1 MADTELSS
9 KLYEKVSAEQ
19 DKFRAWLMDQPPA
32 DILNHAVE
40 YAVREDILMEI
51 GALELPDDQARAL
64 LASPDTMA
72 DIYKTFSKMAD
83 TGHMDVVR
91 ESIEDRAAT
100 LSMEQAVEQAVQ
112 EAVQTEMEMQERLEA
127 VYLVDRSS
135 LLHLKEV
142 QGGDFAYT
150 VFDKQ
155 TRQKTAE
162 GKISLD
168 DVLDGID
175 PTHDHLAAA
184 RAAAIGAAGLQSGPL
199 GGSDVAQVGLTSLK
213 DFRDSDI
220 RRRSIWEPETLP
232 KDDIRFINSGYE
244 EQFRLPNGGKIEVEY
259 PDRTFSAKCEYIDDY
274 HTYVGSEVYHICQFA
289 EVLERGGGV
298 CRPEPELEAEQAA
311 WKIGWRAY
319 LAVECGAG
327 HWDYHLYDEKFNET
341 KSGELEVVGCSINEV
356 RDMVLAE
363 NKLERRSMTPTD
375 HGMLM
380 EKAAMRAQEAQ
391 AEKRESV
398 LGQLSALKSSAKGH
412 TAPAPTKK
420 RDEASL

>member
-9 KLYEKVSAEQ
+9 KLYEKASAEQ
-19 DKFRAWLMDQPPA
+19 DKFRAWLVDQPPA

-72 DIYKTFSKMAD
+72 DIYKTFSKMVD

-100 LSMEQAVEQAVQ
+100 LSMEQAVQ
-112 EAVQTEMEMQERLEA
+112 EAVQMEMESQGKLEA

-155 TRQKTAE
+155 TKQKTAE

-175 PTHDHLAAA
+175 PTHGHLAAA

-244 EQFRLPNGGKIEVEY
+244 EQFRIPDGGTIQVEY

-298 CRPEPELEAEQAA
+298 CRPEPELDAEQAA
-311 WKIGWRAY
+311 WKIGWNAY

-356 RDMVLAE
+356 RDMVLFE

-380 EKAAMRAQEAQ
+380 EKAAMREQEAQ

-398 LGQLSALKSSAKGH
+398 LGQLSALKSGQKDKPS
-412 TAPAPTKK
+412 PAPEKK
-420 RDEASL
+420 HREESR

>member
-9 KLYEKVSAEQ
+9 KLYEKASAEQ

-72 DIYKTFSKMAD
+72 DIYKTFSKMVD

-100 LSMEQAVEQAVQ
+100 LSMEQAVQ
-112 EAVQTEMEMQERLEA
+112 EAVQMEMESQGKLEA

-142 QGGDFAYT
+142 QGGDFEYT
-150 VFDKQ
+150 VFDRQ
-155 TRQKTAE
+155 TKQKTAE

-175 PTHDHLAAA
+175 PTHGHLAAA
-184 RAAAIGAAGLQSGPL
+184 RAAAIGEAGLQSGPL

-244 EQFRLPNGGKIEVEY
+244 EQFRIPDGGTIQVEY

-298 CRPEPELEAEQAA
+298 CRPEPELDAEQAA
-311 WKIGWRAY
+311 WKIGWNAY

-356 RDMVLAE
+356 RDMVLFE

-380 EKAAMRAQEAQ
+380 EKAAMREQEAQ

-398 LGQLSALKSSAKGH
+398 LGQLSALKSGQKDKPS
-412 TAPAPTKK
+412 PAPEKK
-420 RDEASL
+420 HREESR

>member
-9 KLYEKVSAEQ
+9 KLYEKASAEQ

-72 DIYKTFSKMAD
+72 DIYKTFSKMVD

-100 LSMEQAVEQAVQ
+100 LSMEQAVQ
-112 EAVQTEMEMQERLEA
+112 EAVQMEMETQGKLEA

-155 TRQKTAE
+155 TKQKTAE

-175 PTHDHLAAA
+175 PTHGHLAAA
-184 RAAAIGAAGLQSGPL
+184 RAAAIGEAGLQSGPL

-244 EQFRLPNGGKIEVEY
+244 EQFRIPDGGTIQVEY
-259 PDRTFSAKCEYIDDY
+259 TDRTFSAKCEYIDDY

-298 CRPEPELEAEQAA
+298 CRPEPELDAEQAA
-311 WKIGWRAY
+311 WKIGWNAY

-356 RDMVLAE
+356 RDMVLFE

-380 EKAAMRAQEAQ
+380 DKAARREQEAQ

-398 LGQLSALKSSAKGH
+398 LGQLSALKSGQKDKPS
-412 TAPAPTKK
+412 PAPEKK
-420 RDEASL
+420 HREESR

>member
-32 DILNHAVE
+32 DILNYAVE

-51 GALELPDDQARAL
+51 KALELPDDQARAL

-100 LSMEQAVEQAVQ
+100 LSMEQAVQ
-112 EAVQTEMEMQERLEA
+112 EAVQMEMESQGKLEA

-142 QGGDFAYT
+142 QGGDFEYT

-155 TRQKTAE
+155 TKEKTAE

-244 EQFRLPNGGKIEVEY
+244 EQFRIPDGGTIQVEY

-298 CRPEPELEAEQAA
+298 CRPEPVLDAEQAA
-311 WKIGWRAY
+311 WKIGWNAY

-341 KSGELEVVGCSINEV
+341 RGGELEVVGCSINEV

-363 NKLERRSMTPTD
+363 NKLGSRSMTPTD

-380 EKAAMRAQEAQ
+380 DKAAMREQEAQ

-398 LGQLSALKSSAKGH
+398 LGQLSALKSSAKEH
-412 TAPAPTKK
+412 PAPAPAKK

>member
-9 KLYEKVSAEQ
+9 KLYEKASAEQ

-72 DIYKTFSKMAD
+72 DIYKTFSKMVD

-100 LSMEQAVEQAVQ
+100 LSMEQAVQ
-112 EAVQTEMEMQERLEA
+112 EAVQMEMESQGKLEA

-142 QGGDFAYT
+142 QGGDFEYT
-150 VFDKQ
+150 VFDRQ

-162 GKISLD
+162 GRISLD

-175 PTHDHLAAA
+175 PTHGHLAAA

-232 KDDIRFINSGYE
+232 KDDIRFINSGYD

-259 PDRTFSAKCEYIDDY
+259 PDRTFSARCEYIDDY

-356 RDMVLAE
+356 RDMVLFE

-380 EKAAMRAQEAQ
+380 EKAAMREQEAQ

-398 LGQLSALKSSAKGH
+398 LGQLSALKSGQKDKPS
-412 TAPAPTKK
+412 PAPEKK
-420 RDEASL
+420 HREESR

>member
-9 KLYEKVSAEQ
+9 KLYEKASAEQ
-19 DKFRAWLMDQPPA
+19 DKFRAWLVDQPPA

-72 DIYKTFSKMAD
+72 DIYKTFSKMVD

-100 LSMEQAVEQAVQ
+100 LSMEQAVQ
-112 EAVQTEMEMQERLEA
+112 EAVQMEMESQGKLEA

-142 QGGDFAYT
+142 QGGDFEYT
-150 VFDKQ
+150 VFDRQ

-244 EQFRLPNGGKIEVEY
+244 EQFRIPDGGTIQVEY

-274 HTYVGSEVYHICQFA
+274 HTYIGSEVYHICQFA

-311 WKIGWRAY
+311 WKIGWNAY

-356 RDMVLAE
+356 RDMVLFD

-375 HGMLM
+375 YGMLM
-380 EKAAMRAQEAQ
+380 DKAAMREQEAQ

-398 LGQLSALKSSAKGH
+398 LGQLSALKSGQKDKPS
-412 TAPAPTKK
+412 PAPEKK
-420 RDEASL
+420 HREESR

>member
-9 KLYEKVSAEQ
+9 KLYEKASAEQ
-19 DKFRAWLMDQPPA
+19 DKFRAWLVDQPPA

-72 DIYKTFSKMAD
+72 DIYKTFSKMVD

-100 LSMEQAVEQAVQ
+100 LSMEQAVQ
-112 EAVQTEMEMQERLEA
+112 EAVQMEMESQGKQEG

-142 QGGDFAYT
+142 QGGDFEYT

-155 TRQKTAE
+155 TKEKTAE

-184 RAAAIGAAGLQSGPL
+184 RAAAIGEAGLQSGPL

-220 RRRSIWEPETLP
+220 RRRSVWEPETLP

-244 EQFRLPNGGKIEVEY
+244 EQFRIPDGGTIQVEY

-298 CRPEPELEAEQAA
+298 CRPEPVLDAEQAA
-311 WKIGWRAY
+311 WKIGWNAY

-341 KSGELEVVGCSINEV
+341 KGGELEVVGCSINEV

-363 NKLERRSMTPTD
+363 NKLGSRSMTPTD
-375 HGMLM
+375 YGMLM
-380 EKAAMRAQEAQ
+380 EKAAMREQEA
-391 AEKRESV
+391 AVEKRESV
-398 LGQLSALKSSAKGH
+398 LGQLSALKSGQKDKPS
-412 TAPAPTKK
+412 PAPEKK
-420 RDEASL
+420 HREESR

>member
-9 KLYEKVSAEQ
+9 KLYEKMSAEQ
-19 DKFRAWLMDQPPA
+19 DKFRAWLVEQPPA
-32 DILNHAVE
+32 DILLHAVE
-40 YAVREDILMEI
+40 YAVREDILMEMD
-51 GALELPDDQARAL
+51 ALELPDDQARAL

-100 LSMEQAVEQAVQ
+100 LSMEQAVQ
-112 EAVQTEMEMQERLEA
+112 EAVQMEMESQGKLEA

-150 VFDKQ
+150 VFDRQ
-155 TRQKTAE
+155 TREKTAE

-298 CRPEPELEAEQAA
+298 CRPEPVLDAEQAA
-311 WKIGWRAY
+311 WKIGWNAY

-341 KSGELEVVGCSINEV
+341 KGGELEVVGCSINEV

-363 NKLERRSMTPTD
+363 NKLGSRSMTPTD
-375 HGMLM
+375 YGMLM
-380 EKAAMRAQEAQ
+380 DKAAMREQEAQ

-398 LGQLSALKSSAKGH
+398 LGQLSALKSGQKDKPS
-412 TAPAPTKK
+412 PAPEKK
-420 RDEASL
+420 HREESR

>member
-1 MADTELSS
+1 MADTGLSS
-9 KLYEKVSAEQ
+9 KLYEKMSAEQ

-32 DILNHAVE
+32 DILLHAVE

-72 DIYKTFSKMAD
+72 DIYKTFSKMVD

-100 LSMEQAVEQAVQ
+100 LSMEQAVQ
-112 EAVQTEMEMQERLEA
+112 EAVQMEMESQGKLEA

-142 QGGDFAYT
+142 QGGDFEYT

-155 TRQKTAE
+155 TKQKTAE
-162 GKISLD
+162 GKVSLD

-184 RAAAIGAAGLQSGPL
+184 RAAAIGEAGLQSGPL

-244 EQFRLPNGGKIEVEY
+244 EQFRIPDGGTIQVEY

-298 CRPEPELEAEQAA
+298 CRPEPELDAEQAA
-311 WKIGWRAY
+311 WKIGWNAY

-356 RDMVLAE
+356 RDMVLFE

-391 AEKRESV
+391 DEKRESV

>member
-9 KLYEKVSAEQ
+9 KLYEKASAEQ

-100 LSMEQAVEQAVQ
+100 LSMEQAVQ
-112 EAVQTEMEMQERLEA
+112 EAVQMEIESQGKLEA

-175 PTHDHLAAA
+175 PTHGHLAAA
-184 RAAAIGAAGLQSGPL
+184 RAAAIGEAGLQSGPL

-244 EQFRLPNGGKIEVEY
+244 EQFRIPDGGTIQVEY

-298 CRPEPELEAEQAA
+298 CRPEPELDAEQAA
-311 WKIGWRAY
+311 WKIGWNAY

-356 RDMVLAE
+356 RDMVLFE

-380 EKAAMRAQEAQ
+380 EKAAMREQEAQ

-398 LGQLSALKSSAKGH
+398 LGQLSALKSSAKEH
-412 TAPAPTKK
+412 PAPAPAKK

>member
-9 KLYEKVSAEQ
+9 KLYEKMSAEQ
-19 DKFRAWLMDQPPA
+19 DKFRAWLVEQPPA
-32 DILNHAVE
+32 DILLHAVE
-40 YAVREDILMEI
+40 YAVREDILMEME
-51 GALELPDDQARAL
+51 ALELPDDQARAL
-64 LASPDTMA
+64 LASLDTMA

-100 LSMEQAVEQAVQ
+100 LSMEQAVQ
-112 EAVQTEMEMQERLEA
+112 EAVQMEMESQGKQEG
-127 VYLVDRSS
+127 VYLVDRSF

-142 QGGDFAYT
+142 QGGDFEYT

-155 TRQKTAE
+155 TKEKTAE

-232 KDDIRFINSGYE
+232 KDDLRFINSSYD

-274 HTYVGSEVYHICQFA
+274 HAYIGTEVYHMCQFA
-289 EVLERGGGV
+289 EILERGGGV
-298 CRPEPELEAEQAA
+298 CRPEPVLDAELAA
-311 WKIGWRAY
+311 WKIGWNAY

-327 HWDYHLYDEKFNET
+327 HWDYKLFDEQFNVT

-363 NKLERRSMTPTD
+363 NKLGSRSMTPTD
-375 HGMLM
+375 YGMLM
-380 EKAAMRAQEAQ
+380 EKAAIREQEAH

-398 LGQLSALKSSAKGH
+398 LGQLSALKSGQKDKPS
-412 TAPAPTKK
+412 PAPEKK
-420 RDEASL
+420 HRGESR

>member
-9 KLYEKVSAEQ
+9 KLYEKMSAEQ
-19 DKFRAWLMDQPPA
+19 DKFRAWLGEQPPA
-32 DILNHAVE
+32 DILLHAVE
-40 YAVREDILMEI
+40 YTVREDILMEME
-51 GALELPDDQARAL
+51 ALELPDDQARAL

-100 LSMEQAVEQAVQ
+100 LSMEQAVQ
-112 EAVQTEMEMQERLEA
+112 EAVQMEIESQGKLEA

-155 TRQKTAE
+155 TKQKTAE

-232 KDDIRFINSGYE
+232 KDDIRFINSGYD
-244 EQFRLPNGGKIEVEY
+244 EQFRIPDGGTIQVEY

-298 CRPEPELEAEQAA
+298 CRPEPVLDAEQAA

-363 NKLERRSMTPTD
+363 NKLGSRSMTPTD
-375 HGMLM
+375 YGMLM
-380 EKAAMRAQEAQ
+380 DKAAMRAQEAQ

-398 LGQLSALKSSAKGH
+398 LGQLSALKSSAKEH
-412 TAPAPTKK
+412 TAPAPAKK

>member
-142 QGGDFAYT
+142 QGGDFEYT
-150 VFDKQ
+150 VFDRQ

-184 RAAAIGAAGLQSGPL
+184 RAAAIGEAGLQSGPL

-232 KDDIRFINSGYE
+232 RDDIRFINSGYE

-298 CRPEPELEAEQAA
+298 CRPEPVLDAEQAA
-311 WKIGWRAY
+311 WKIGWNAY

-341 KSGELEVVGCSINEV
+341 KGGELEVVGCSINEV

-363 NKLERRSMTPTD
+363 NKLGRRSMTPTD
-375 HGMLM
+375 YGMLM
-380 EKAAMRAQEAQ
+380 DKAAMREQEAQ

-398 LGQLSALKSSAKGH
+398 LGQLSALKSGQKDKPS
-412 TAPAPTKK
+412 PAPEKK
-420 RDEASL
+420 HREESR

>member
-9 KLYEKVSAEQ
+9 KLYEKASAEQ

-100 LSMEQAVEQAVQ
+100 LSMEQAVQ
-112 EAVQTEMEMQERLEA
+112 EAVQMEMESQGKLEA

-142 QGGDFAYT
+142 QGGDFEYT

-155 TRQKTAE
+155 TKQKTAE

-232 KDDIRFINSGYE
+232 KDDIRFINSSYD
-244 EQFRLPNGGKIEVEY
+244 EQFRLPNGGKIEVGY

-274 HTYVGSEVYHICQFA
+274 HAYVGSEVYHICQFA

-298 CRPEPELEAEQAA
+298 CRPEPVLDAEQAA
-311 WKIGWRAY
+311 WKIGWNAY

-327 HWDYHLYDEKFNET
+327 HWDYKLFDGQFNVT
-341 KSGELEVVGCSINEV
+341 KSGELEVVGCSVNEV

-363 NKLERRSMTPTD
+363 NKLGSRSMTPTD

-380 EKAAMRAQEAQ
+380 DKAAMRAQEAQ

-398 LGQLSALKSSAKGH
+398 LGQLSALKSSAKEH
-412 TAPAPTKK
+412 PAPAPAKK

>member
-9 KLYEKVSAEQ
+9 KLYEKASAEQ
-19 DKFRAWLMDQPPA
+19 DKFRAWLVDQPPA

-64 LASPDTMA
+64 LASPDTMV

-100 LSMEQAVEQAVQ
+100 LSMEQAVQ
-112 EAVQTEMEMQERLEA
+112 EAVQMEMESQGKQEG

-142 QGGDFAYT
+142 QGGDFEYT

-155 TRQKTAE
+155 TKEKTAE

-184 RAAAIGAAGLQSGPL
+184 RAAAIGEAGLQSGPL

-232 KDDIRFINSGYE
+232 KDDIRFINSGYD
-244 EQFRLPNGGKIEVEY
+244 EQFRIPDGGTIQVEY

-274 HTYVGSEVYHICQFA
+274 HTYIGSEVYHICQFA

-298 CRPEPELEAEQAA
+298 CRPEPVLDAEQAA
-311 WKIGWRAY
+311 WKIGWNAY

-341 KSGELEVVGCSINEV
+341 KGGELEVVGCSINEV

-380 EKAAMRAQEAQ
+380 EKAAMREQEA
-391 AEKRESV
+391 AVEKRESV
-398 LGQLSALKSSAKGH
+398 LDQLSALKSGQKDKPS
-412 TAPAPTKK
+412 PAPEKK
-420 RDEASL
+420 HREESR

>member
-9 KLYEKVSAEQ
+9 KLYEKASAEQ

-72 DIYKTFSKMAD
+72 DIYKTFSKMVD

-100 LSMEQAVEQAVQ
+100 LSMEQAVQ
-112 EAVQTEMEMQERLEA
+112 EAVQMEMESQGKQEG

-142 QGGDFAYT
+142 QGGDFEYT

-155 TRQKTAE
+155 TKQKTAE

-175 PTHDHLAAA
+175 PTHGHLAAA

-232 KDDIRFINSGYE
+232 KDDIRFINSGYD

-259 PDRTFSAKCEYIDDY
+259 PDCTFSARCEYIDDY

-298 CRPEPELEAEQAA
+298 CRPEPEQAA
-311 WKIGWRAY
+311 WKIGWNAY

-356 RDMVLAE
+356 RDMVLFE

-380 EKAAMRAQEAQ
+380 EKAAMREQEAA

-398 LGQLSALKSSAKGH
+398 LGQLSALKSGQKDKPS
-412 TAPAPTKK
+412 PAPEKK
-420 RDEASL
+420 HREESR

>member
-9 KLYEKVSAEQ
+9 KLYEKASAEQ

-91 ESIEDRAAT
+91 ESIEDRAAA
-100 LSMEQAVEQAVQ
+100 LSMEQAVQ
-112 EAVQTEMEMQERLEA
+112 EAVQMEMESQGKQEA

-142 QGGDFAYT
+142 QGGDFEYT
-150 VFDKQ
+150 VFDRQ

-184 RAAAIGAAGLQSGPL
+184 RAAAIGEAGLQSGPL

-232 KDDIRFINSGYE
+232 KDDIRFINSGYD
-244 EQFRLPNGGKIEVEY
+244 EQFRIPDGGTIQVEY

-298 CRPEPELEAEQAA
+298 CRPEPELDAEQAA
-311 WKIGWRAY
+311 WKIGWNAY

-356 RDMVLAE
+356 RDMVLFE

-380 EKAAMRAQEAQ
+380 EKAAMREQEAQ

-412 TAPAPTKK
+412 PAPAPAKK

>member
-9 KLYEKVSAEQ
+9 KLYEKASTEQ
-19 DKFRAWLMDQPPA
+19 DKFRAWLVDQPPA

-72 DIYKTFSKMAD
+72 DIYKTFSKMVD

-100 LSMEQAVEQAVQ
+100 LSMEQAVQ
-112 EAVQTEMEMQERLEA
+112 EAVQMEMESQGKQEG

-142 QGGDFAYT
+142 QGGDFEYT

-155 TRQKTAE
+155 TKEKTAE

-184 RAAAIGAAGLQSGPL
+184 RAAAIGEAGLQSGPL

-220 RRRSIWEPETLP
+220 RRRSVWEPETLP

-244 EQFRLPNGGKIEVEY
+244 EQFRIPDGGTIQVEY

-274 HTYVGSEVYHICQFA
+274 HTYVGGEVYHICQFA

-298 CRPEPELEAEQAA
+298 CRPEPELDAEQAA
-311 WKIGWRAY
+311 WKIGWNAY

-356 RDMVLAE
+356 RDMVLFD

-375 HGMLM
+375 YGMLM
-380 EKAAMRAQEAQ
+380 DKAAMQEQEAQ
-391 AEKRESV
+391 DEKRESV
-398 LGQLSALKSSAKGH
+398 LGQLSALKSSAKEH
-412 TAPAPTKK
+412 PAPAPAKK

>member
-9 KLYEKVSAEQ
+9 KLYEKMSAEQ
-19 DKFRAWLMDQPPA
+19 DKFRAWLVEQPPA
-32 DILNHAVE
+32 DILLHAVE
-40 YAVREDILMEI
+40 YAVREDILMEME
-51 GALELPDDQARAL
+51 ALELPDDQARAL

-100 LSMEQAVEQAVQ
+100 LSMEQAVQ
-112 EAVQTEMEMQERLEA
+112 EAVQMEMESQGKLEA
-127 VYLVDRSS
+127 VYLVDRFS

-150 VFDKQ
+150 VFDRQ

-232 KDDIRFINSGYE
+232 KDDIRFINSSYD

-259 PDRTFSAKCEYIDDY
+259 PDRTFSARCEYIDDY

-298 CRPEPELEAEQAA
+298 CRPEPVLDAEQAA
-311 WKIGWRAY
+311 WKIGWNAY

-341 KSGELEVVGCSINEV
+341 KGGELEVVGCSINEV

-363 NKLERRSMTPTD
+363 NKLGSRSMTPTD
-375 HGMLM
+375 YGMLM
-380 EKAAMRAQEAQ
+380 DKAAMREQETQ

-398 LGQLSALKSSAKGH
+398 LGQLSALKSGQKDKPS
-412 TAPAPTKK
+412 PAPEKK
-420 RDEASL
+420 HREESR

>member
-19 DKFRAWLMDQPPA
+19 DKFRAWLMGQPPA
-32 DILNHAVE
+32 DILDHAVE

-100 LSMEQAVEQAVQ
+100 LSMEQAVQ
-112 EAVQTEMEMQERLEA
+112 EAVQMELESQGKLEA
-127 VYLVDRSS
+127 VYLVDRSA

-142 QGGDFAYT
+142 QGGDFEYT
-150 VFDKQ
+150 VFDRQ
-155 TRQKTAE
+155 TKEKTAE
-162 GKISLD
+162 GTITADAIGEEIEPPQGLLA
-168 DVLDGID
+168 VARALAVREAGLDGIE
-175 PTHDHLAAA
+175 
-184 RAAAIGAAGLQSGPL
+184 
-199 GGSDVAQVGLTSLK
+199 VAQVGLTSLK
-213 DFRDSDI
+213 EFPKSDI
-220 RRRSIWEPETLP
+220 YRRSIWEPETLP

-244 EQFRLPNGGKIEVEY
+244 EQFRIPDGGTIQVEY

-274 HTYVGSEVYHICQFA
+274 HTYIGSEVYHICQFA

-341 KSGELEVVGCSINEV
+341 KSGELEVVGCSINDV
-356 RDMVLAE
+356 RDMVLFE

-380 EKAAMRAQEAQ
+380 EKAAMREQEAQ

-398 LGQLSALKSSAKGH
+398 LDQLSALKAGAKEH
-412 TAPAPTKK
+412 TAPAPAKK

>member
-9 KLYEKVSAEQ
+9 KLYEKMSAEQ
-19 DKFRAWLMDQPPA
+19 DKFRAWLVEQPPA
-32 DILNHAVE
+32 DILLHAVE
-40 YAVREDILMEI
+40 YTVREDILMEME
-51 GALELPDDQARAL
+51 ALELPDDQARAL

-100 LSMEQAVEQAVQ
+100 LSMEQAVQ
-112 EAVQTEMEMQERLEA
+112 EAVQMEIESQGKLEA

-175 PTHDHLAAA
+175 PTHGHLAAA
-184 RAAAIGAAGLQSGPL
+184 RAAAIGEAGLQSGPL

-244 EQFRLPNGGKIEVEY
+244 EQFRIPDGGTIQVEY

-298 CRPEPELEAEQAA
+298 CRPEPELDAEQAA
-311 WKIGWRAY
+311 WKIGWNAY

-356 RDMVLAE
+356 RDMVLFE

-380 EKAAMRAQEAQ
+380 EKAAMREQEAQ

-398 LGQLSALKSSAKGH
+398 LGQLSALKSGQKDKPS
-412 TAPAPTKK
+412 PAPEKK
-420 RDEASL
+420 HREESR

>member
-9 KLYEKVSAEQ
+9 KLYEKASAEQ

-72 DIYKTFSKMAD
+72 DIYKTFSKMVD

-100 LSMEQAVEQAVQ
+100 LSMEQAVQ
-112 EAVQTEMEMQERLEA
+112 EAVQMEMESQGKLEA

-155 TRQKTAE
+155 TKQKTAE

-232 KDDIRFINSGYE
+232 KDDIRFINSGYD
-244 EQFRLPNGGKIEVEY
+244 EQFRIPDGGTIQVEY

-298 CRPEPELEAEQAA
+298 CRPEPELDAEQAA
-311 WKIGWRAY
+311 WKIGWNAY

-356 RDMVLAE
+356 RDMVLFE

-380 EKAAMRAQEAQ
+380 EKAAMREQEAQ

-398 LGQLSALKSSAKGH
+398 LGQLSALKSGQKDKPS
-412 TAPAPTKK
+412 PAPEKK
-420 RDEASL
+420 HREESR

>member
-9 KLYEKVSAEQ
+9 KLYEKMSAEQ
-19 DKFRAWLMDQPPA
+19 DKFRAWLVEQPPA
-32 DILNHAVE
+32 DILLHAVE
-40 YAVREDILMEI
+40 YAVREDILMEME
-51 GALELPDDQARAL
+51 ALELPDDQARAL

-100 LSMEQAVEQAVQ
+100 LSMEQAVQ
-112 EAVQTEMEMQERLEA
+112 EAVQMEMESQGKLEA
-127 VYLVDRSS
+127 VYLVDRFS

-150 VFDKQ
+150 VFDRQ
-155 TRQKTAE
+155 TRQRTAE
-162 GKISLD
+162 GRISLD

-232 KDDIRFINSGYE
+232 KDDIRFINSSYD

-298 CRPEPELEAEQAA
+298 CRPEPVLDAEQAA
-311 WKIGWRAY
+311 WKIGWNAY

-341 KSGELEVVGCSINEV
+341 KGGELEVVGCSINEV

-363 NKLERRSMTPTD
+363 NKLGSRSMTPTD
-375 HGMLM
+375 YGMLM
-380 EKAAMRAQEAQ
+380 DKAAMREQETQ

-398 LGQLSALKSSAKGH
+398 LGQLSALKSGQKDKPS
-412 TAPAPTKK
+412 PAPEKK
-420 RDEASL
+420 HREESR

>member
-9 KLYEKVSAEQ
+9 KLYEKASAEQ

-72 DIYKTFSKMAD
+72 DIYKTFSKMVD

-100 LSMEQAVEQAVQ
+100 LSMEQAVQ
-112 EAVQTEMEMQERLEA
+112 EAVQMEMESQGKLEA

-142 QGGDFAYT
+142 QGGDFEYT
-150 VFDKQ
+150 VFDRQ

-162 GKISLD
+162 GRISLD

-175 PTHDHLAAA
+175 PTHGHLAAA

-232 KDDIRFINSGYE
+232 KDDIRFINSGYD
-244 EQFRLPNGGKIEVEY
+244 EQFRIPDGGTIQVEY

-274 HTYVGSEVYHICQFA
+274 HTYIGSEVYHICQFA

-356 RDMVLAE
+356 RDMVLFE

-380 EKAAMRAQEAQ
+380 EKAAMREQEAQ

-398 LGQLSALKSSAKGH
+398 LGQLSALKSGQKDKPS
-412 TAPAPTKK
+412 PAPEKK
-420 RDEASL
+420 HREESR

>member
-51 GALELPDDQARAL
+51 EALELPDDQARAL

-91 ESIEDRAAT
+91 ESIEDRAAA
-100 LSMEQAVEQAVQ
+100 LSMEQAVQ
-112 EAVQTEMEMQERLEA
+112 EAVQTEMETQGKLEA

-142 QGGDFAYT
+142 QGGDFEYT
-150 VFDKQ
+150 VFDRQ

-162 GKISLD
+162 GRISLD

-184 RAAAIGAAGLQSGPL
+184 RAAAIGAAGLQSGSL

-232 KDDIRFINSGYE
+232 KDDIRFINSSYD

-298 CRPEPELEAEQAA
+298 CRPEPVLDAEQAA
-311 WKIGWRAY
+311 WKIGWNAY

-327 HWDYHLYDEKFNET
+327 HWDYKLFDGQFNVT

-356 RDMVLAE
+356 RDMILAE
-363 NKLERRSMTPTD
+363 NKLGSRSMTPTD
-375 HGMLM
+375 YGMLM
-380 EKAAMRAQEAQ
+380 DKAAMREQEAQ
-391 AEKRESV
+391 TEKRESV
-398 LGQLSALKSSAKGH
+398 LGQLSALKSSAKEH
-412 TAPAPTKK
+412 TAPAPAKK

>member
-32 DILNHAVE
+32 DILNYAVE

-51 GALELPDDQARAL
+51 KALELPDDQARAL

-91 ESIEDRAAT
+91 ESIEDRAAA
-100 LSMEQAVEQAVQ
+100 LSMEQAVQ
-112 EAVQTEMEMQERLEA
+112 EAVQMEMETQGKLEA

-142 QGGDFAYT
+142 QGGDFEYT

-155 TRQKTAE
+155 TKEKTAE

-232 KDDIRFINSGYE
+232 KDDIRFINSSYD

-298 CRPEPELEAEQAA
+298 CRPEPVLDAEQAA
-311 WKIGWRAY
+311 WKIGWNAY

-327 HWDYHLYDEKFNET
+327 HWDYKLFDGQFNVT

-363 NKLERRSMTPTD
+363 NKLGSRSMTPTD

-398 LGQLSALKSSAKGH
+398 LGQLSALKSSAKEH
-412 TAPAPTKK
+412 PAPAPAKK

>member
-1 MADTELSS
+1 MADAELSS
-9 KLYEKVSAEQ
+9 KLYEKMSAEQ
-19 DKFRAWLMDQPPA
+19 DKFRSWLMDQPPA
-32 DILNHAVE
+32 DILDHAVE
-40 YAVREDILMEI
+40 YAVREDILMEME
-51 GALELPDDQARAL
+51 ALELPDDQARAL

-72 DIYKTFSKMAD
+72 DIYKTFSKMSD

-112 EAVQTEMEMQERLEA
+112 EDVQREMDMQGKLEA
-127 VYLVDRSS
+127 VYLVDRAF
-135 LLHLKEV
+135 LLHLKETEN
-142 QGGDFAYT
+142 GDFEYA

-155 TRQKTAE
+155 TKQKTAE
-162 GKISLD
+162 GSISLD
-168 DVLDGID
+168 EVLDGID
-175 PTHDHLAAA
+175 PTRDHLAAA
-184 RAAAIGAAGLQSGPL
+184 RDAAIGAAGLEGIEA
-199 GGSDVAQVGLTSLK
+199 AQVGLTSLK

-232 KDDIRFINSGYE
+232 KDDLRFIDSGYN
-244 EQFRLPNGGKIEVEY
+244 EQFRLPNGGRIEVEY
-259 PDRTFSAKCEYIDDY
+259 PDRTFSAPCEYIDDY
-274 HTYVGSEVYHICQFA
+274 HAYIGGEVYHMCQFA

-298 CRPEPELEAEQAA
+298 CRPEPVLDAEQAA
-311 WKIGWRAY
+311 WKIGWNAY

-327 HWDYHLYDEKFNET
+327 HWDYKLFDGQFNVT

-363 NKLERRSMTPTD
+363 NKLGSRSMTPTD

-380 EKAAMRAQEAQ
+380 DKAAMRAQEAQ

-398 LGQLSALKSSAKGH
+398 LGQLSALKSSAKEH
-412 TAPAPTKK
+412 PAPAPAKK

>member
-9 KLYEKVSAEQ
+9 KLYKKVSAEQ

-72 DIYKTFSKMAD
+72 DIYKTFSKMVD

-100 LSMEQAVEQAVQ
+100 LSMEQAVQ
-112 EAVQTEMEMQERLEA
+112 EAVQMEMESQGKLEA

-142 QGGDFAYT
+142 QGGDFEYT

-155 TRQKTAE
+155 TKEKTAE

-184 RAAAIGAAGLQSGPL
+184 RAAAIGEAGLQSGPL

-232 KDDIRFINSGYE
+232 KDDIRFINSGYD
-244 EQFRLPNGGKIEVEY
+244 EQFRIPDGGTIQVEY

-298 CRPEPELEAEQAA
+298 CRPEPVLDAEQAA
-311 WKIGWRAY
+311 WKIGWNAY

-356 RDMVLAE
+356 RDMVLFE

-391 AEKRESV
+391 DEKRESV
-398 LGQLSALKSSAKGH
+398 LGQLSALKSSAKEH
-412 TAPAPTKK
+412 PAPAPAKK

>member
-72 DIYKTFSKMAD
+72 DIYKTFSKMVD

-100 LSMEQAVEQAVQ
+100 LSMEQAVQ
-112 EAVQTEMEMQERLEA
+112 EAVQMEMESQGKLEA

-155 TRQKTAE
+155 TKQKTAE

-184 RAAAIGAAGLQSGPL
+184 RAAAIGEAGLQSGPL

-232 KDDIRFINSGYE
+232 KDDIRFINSGYD
-244 EQFRLPNGGKIEVEY
+244 EQFRIPDGGTIQVEY

-298 CRPEPELEAEQAA
+298 CRPEPVLDAEQAA

-363 NKLERRSMTPTD
+363 NKLGSRSMTPTD
-375 HGMLM
+375 YGMLM
-380 EKAAMRAQEAQ
+380 DKAAMRAQEAQ

-398 LGQLSALKSSAKGH
+398 LGQLSALKSSAKEH
-412 TAPAPTKK
+412 PAPAPAKK

>member
-19 DKFRAWLMDQPPA
+19 DKFRAWLMGQPPA
-32 DILNHAVE
+32 DILDHAVE

-112 EAVQTEMEMQERLEA
+112 EAVQTEMEIQEKLEA

-142 QGGDFAYT
+142 QGGDFEYT
-150 VFDKQ
+150 VFDRQ

-162 GKISLD
+162 GRISLD
-168 DVLDGID
+168 NVLDGID
-175 PTHDHLAAA
+175 PTHGHLAAA

-232 KDDIRFINSGYE
+232 RDDIRFINSGYD

-259 PDRTFSAKCEYIDDY
+259 PDRTFSARCEYIDDY

-298 CRPEPELEAEQAA
+298 CRPEPVLDAEQAA
-311 WKIGWRAY
+311 WKIGWNAY

-341 KSGELEVVGCSINEV
+341 KGGELEVVGCSINEV

-363 NKLERRSMTPTD
+363 NKLGSRSMTPTD
-375 HGMLM
+375 YGILM
-380 EKAAMRAQEAQ
+380 DKAAMREQEAQ

-398 LGQLSALKSSAKGH
+398 LGQLSALKSGQKDKPS
-412 TAPAPTKK
+412 PAPEKK
-420 RDEASL
+420 HREESR

>member
-9 KLYEKVSAEQ
+9 KLYEKMSVEQ
-19 DKFRAWLMDQPPA
+19 DKFRAWLVEQPPA
-32 DILNHAVE
+32 DILLHAVE
-40 YAVREDILMEI
+40 YAVREDILMEME
-51 GALELPDDQARAL
+51 ALELPDDQVRAL

-91 ESIEDRAAT
+91 ESIEDRAAA
-100 LSMEQAVEQAVQ
+100 LSMEQAVQ
-112 EAVQTEMEMQERLEA
+112 EAVQMEMESQGKLEA

-142 QGGDFAYT
+142 QGGDFEYA

-155 TRQKTAE
+155 TKEKTAE
-162 GKISLD
+162 GKVSLD

-213 DFRDSDI
+213 DFRDADI

-232 KDDIRFINSGYE
+232 KDDIRFINSGYD

-259 PDRTFSAKCEYIDDY
+259 PDRTFSARCEYIDDY

-356 RDMVLAE
+356 RDMVLFE

-380 EKAAMRAQEAQ
+380 EKAAMREQEAQ

>member
-51 GALELPDDQARAL
+51 KALELPDDQARAL

-72 DIYKTFSKMAD
+72 DIYKTFSKMVD

-100 LSMEQAVEQAVQ
+100 LSMEQAVQ
-112 EAVQTEMEMQERLEA
+112 EAVQMEMESQGKLEA

-155 TRQKTAE
+155 TKQKTAE

-232 KDDIRFINSGYE
+232 KDDIRFINSSYD

-298 CRPEPELEAEQAA
+298 CRPEPVLDAEQAA
-311 WKIGWRAY
+311 WKIGWNAY

-327 HWDYHLYDEKFNET
+327 HWDYKLFDGQFNVT

-363 NKLERRSMTPTD
+363 NKLGSRSMTPTD

-380 EKAAMRAQEAQ
+380 DKAAMRAQEAQ

-398 LGQLSALKSSAKGH
+398 LGQLSALKSSAKEH
-412 TAPAPTKK
+412 TAPAPAKK

>member
-9 KLYEKVSAEQ
+9 KLYEKMSAEQ
-19 DKFRAWLMDQPPA
+19 DKFRAWLVEQPPA
-32 DILNHAVE
+32 DILLHAVE
-40 YAVREDILMEI
+40 YAVREDILMEME
-51 GALELPDDQARAL
+51 ALELPDDQARAL

-100 LSMEQAVEQAVQ
+100 LSMEQAVQ
-112 EAVQTEMEMQERLEA
+112 EAVQMEMESQGKLEA

-142 QGGDFAYT
+142 QGGDFEYT

-155 TRQKTAE
+155 TKEKTAE

-184 RAAAIGAAGLQSGPL
+184 RAAAIGEAGLQSGPL

-232 KDDIRFINSGYE
+232 KDDIRFINSGYD
-244 EQFRLPNGGKIEVEY
+244 EQFRIPDGGTIQVEY

-298 CRPEPELEAEQAA
+298 CRPEPELDAEQAA
-311 WKIGWRAY
+311 WKIGWNAY

-356 RDMVLAE
+356 RDMVLFE

-380 EKAAMRAQEAQ
+380 EKAAMREQEAQ

-398 LGQLSALKSSAKGH
+398 LGQLSALKSGQKDKPS
-412 TAPAPTKK
+412 PAPEKK
-420 RDEASL
+420 HREESR

>member
-40 YAVREDILMEI
+40 YAVREDILMEME
-51 GALELPDDQARAL
+51 ALELPDDQARAL

-91 ESIEDRAAT
+91 ESIEDRAAA

-112 EAVQTEMEMQERLEA
+112 EAVQMEMETQGKLEA

-142 QGGDFAYT
+142 QGGDFEYT
-150 VFDKQ
+150 VFDRQ

-162 GKISLD
+162 GRISLD

-232 KDDIRFINSGYE
+232 KDDIRFINSSYD

-298 CRPEPELEAEQAA
+298 CRPEPVLDAEQAA

-363 NKLERRSMTPTD
+363 NKLGSRSMTPTD
-375 HGMLM
+375 YGMLM
-380 EKAAMRAQEAQ
+380 DKAAMRAQEAQ

-398 LGQLSALKSSAKGH
+398 LGQLSALKSSAKEH
-412 TAPAPTKK
+412 TAPAPAKK

>member
-9 KLYEKVSAEQ
+9 KLYEKASAEQ
-19 DKFRAWLMDQPPA
+19 DKFRAWLVDQPPA
-32 DILNHAVE
+32 DILLHAVE
-40 YAVREDILMEI
+40 YAVREDILMEME
-51 GALELPDDQARAL
+51 ALELPDDQARAL

-72 DIYKTFSKMAD
+72 DIYKTFSKMVD

-100 LSMEQAVEQAVQ
+100 LSMEQAVQ
-112 EAVQTEMEMQERLEA
+112 EAVQMEMESQGKLEA

-155 TRQKTAE
+155 TRQRTAK

-184 RAAAIGAAGLQSGPL
+184 RAAAIGEAGLQSGPL

-220 RRRSIWEPETLP
+220 RRRSVWEPETLP

-244 EQFRLPNGGKIEVEY
+244 EQFRIPDGGTIQVEY

-298 CRPEPELEAEQAA
+298 CRPEPVLDAEQAA
-311 WKIGWRAY
+311 WKIGWNAY

-341 KSGELEVVGCSINEV
+341 KGGELEVVGCSINEV

-380 EKAAMRAQEAQ
+380 EKAAMREQEA
-391 AEKRESV
+391 AVEKRESV
-398 LGQLSALKSSAKGH
+398 LDQLSALKSGQKDKPS
-412 TAPAPTKK
+412 PAPEKK
-420 RDEASL
+420 HREESR